1 MLERG
6 VVVHLVYGQGS
17 LNFVTPFIGLKSGRE
32 EDDLFAI
39 EGLVP

>member
-17 LNFVTPFIGLKSGRE
+17 LSFVTPFFKHFIFSPLTRWLVSRV
-32 EDDLFAI
+32 I
-39 EGLVP
+39 EF